1 MFKTDAI
8 TLDFKSVDR
17 PRTKANFTYQISPA
31 TIEIVD
37 TGQGKLSVA
46 DDLNAVMRRLEYWHM
61 GSLTGFKIS
70 CRSQNGTRTKLSGM
84 GSGPSLAR
92 RMELLPKG
100 KSGNPPRE
108 TKEISNLTSP

>member
-17 PRTKANFTYQISPA
+17 PRTKADFTYQISPA

-46 DDLNAVMRRLEYWHM
+46 DDLDAVMRRIEYWHM
-61 GSLTGFKIS
+61 DSVGGFKIS
-70 CRSQNGTRTKLSGM
+70 YRDENAVRHEVQWDGQRALVSPANQAGSQS
-84 GSGPSLAR
+84 
-92 RMELLPKG
+92 
-100 KSGNPPRE
+100 
-108 TKEISNLTSP
+108 

>member
-17 PRTKANFTYQISPA
+17 PRTKADFTYQISPA

-46 DDLNAVMRRLEYWHM
+46 DDLDAVMRRIEYWHM
-61 GSLTGFKIS
+61 GSVSGFKIS
-70 CRSQNGTRTKLSGM
+70 YRDENGGWHEVQWDGRRALVSPANQAGSQS
-84 GSGPSLAR
+84 
-92 RMELLPKG
+92 
-100 KSGNPPRE
+100 
-108 TKEISNLTSP
+108 

>member
-17 PRTKANFTYQISPA
+17 PRTKADFTYQISPA

-46 DDLNAVMRRLEYWHM
+46 DDLDAVMRRIEYWHM
-61 GSLTGFKIS
+61 GSVSGFKIS
-70 CRSQNGTRTKLSGM
+70 YRDENGARHEVQWDGRRVQVSPANQAGSQS
-84 GSGPSLAR
+84 
-92 RMELLPKG
+92 
-100 KSGNPPRE
+100 
-108 TKEISNLTSP
+108 

>member
-17 PRTKANFTYQISPA
+17 PRTKADFTYQISPA

-46 DDLNAVMRRLEYWHM
+46 DDLDAVMRRIEYWHM
-61 GSLTGFKIS
+61 DSVSGFKIS
-70 CRSQNGTRTKLSGM
+70 YRDENGG
-84 GSGPSLAR
+84 
-92 RMELLPKG
+92 
-100 KSGNPPRE
+100 
-108 TKEISNLTSP
+108 